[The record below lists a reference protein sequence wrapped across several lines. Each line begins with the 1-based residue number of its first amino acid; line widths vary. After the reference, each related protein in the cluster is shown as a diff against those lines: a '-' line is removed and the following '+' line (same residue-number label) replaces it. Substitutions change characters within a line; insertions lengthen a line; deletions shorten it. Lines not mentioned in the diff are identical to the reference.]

1 MHRERRL
8 RRFRDVTRNVKG
20 PNKRKRLQAGKIR
33 HQRLKTTPINSY
45 ASNQNADPKGLQG
58 SETDLPRAVQT
69 NTILPVPE
77 R

>member
-1 MHRERRL
+1 MGKELKL

-20 PNKRKRLQAGKIR
+20 SAKRRRLVRNQK
-33 HQRLKTTPINSY
+33 LKTKPINSY
-45 ASNQNADPKGLQG
+45 ASNRSADPKGLQG
-58 SETDLPRAVQT
+58 SESDMPRAVQT

>member
-20 PNKRKRLQAGKIR
+20 SIKRRRLQTGKVR
-33 HQRLKTTPINSY
+33 NQKLKTKPINSY
-45 ASNQNADPKGLQG
+45 AANQSADPKGLDS